1 MIDTHKKHIK
11 IAQYDSENGVLLLQI
26 TSDLGNLTELVVDSE
41 SFKEWMNGDLI
52 QRCFPELGIETR
64 ELMIS
69 GMDPETQRELFDV
82 CCQDEERM
90 REVAKD
96 MRENKC

>member
-26 TSDLGNLTELVVDSE
+26 TSDLGNLTELLVDSE
-41 SFKEWMNGDLI
+41 SFKEWMDGQLI
-52 QRCFPELGIETR
+52 QRCFPELDVETK

-69 GMDPETQRELFDV
+69 GMDPETQRKIFNI
-82 CCQDEERM
+82 EE
-90 REVAKD
+90 EW
-96 MRENKC
+96 

>member
-41 SFKEWMNGDLI
+41 SFKEWMDGQLI
-52 QRCFPELGIETR
+52 QRCFPELDVETK

-69 GMDPETQRELFDV
+69 GMDPETQRKIFNI
-82 CCQDEERM
+82 EE
-90 REVAKD
+90 EW
-96 MRENKC
+96 

>member
-11 IAQYDSENGVLLLQI
+11 IAQYDRENDVVLLQI

-52 QRCFPELGIETR
+52 QRC
-64 ELMIS
+64 
-69 GMDPETQRELFDV
+69 
-82 CCQDEERM
+82 
-90 REVAKD
+90 
-96 MRENKC
+96 

>member
-11 IAQYDSENGVLLLQI
+11 IAQYDRENDVVLLQI

-52 QRCFPELGIETR
+52 QRCFPELSIETR

-69 GMDPETQRELFDV
+69 GMDPETQKELFDV

>member
-26 TSDLGNLTELVVDSE
+26 TSDLGNLTELLVDSE
-41 SFKEWMNGDLI
+41 SFKEWMDGQLI
-52 QRCFPELGIETR
+52 QRCFQELDVETK

-69 GMDPETQRELFDV
+69 GMDPETQRKIFNI
-82 CCQDEERM
+82 EE
-90 REVAKD
+90 EW
-96 MRENKC
+96 

>member
-26 TSDLGNLTELVVDSE
+26 TSDLGNLTELVVDSK
-41 SFKEWMNGDLI
+41 SFKEWMDGQLI
-52 QRCFPELGIETR
+52 QRCFPELDVETK

-69 GMDPETQRELFDV
+69 GMDPETQRKIFNI
-82 CCQDEERM
+82 EE
-90 REVAKD
+90 EW
-96 MRENKC
+96 

>member
-1 MIDTHKKHIK
+1 MIDTYKKHIK
-11 IAQYDSENGVLLLQI
+11 IAQYDRENDVVLLQI

-52 QRCFPELGIETR
+52 QRCFPELNVETR

-69 GMDPETQRELFDV
+69 GMDPETQRKIFNI
-82 CCQDEERM
+82 EE
-90 REVAKD
+90 EW
-96 MRENKC
+96 